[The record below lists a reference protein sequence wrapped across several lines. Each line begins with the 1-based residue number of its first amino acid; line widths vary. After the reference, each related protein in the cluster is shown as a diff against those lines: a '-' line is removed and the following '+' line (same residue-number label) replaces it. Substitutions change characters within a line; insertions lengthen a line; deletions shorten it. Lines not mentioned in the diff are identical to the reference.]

1 MHPSVAGG
9 SRFSLLT
16 WLVLGLC
23 AFIHITHSF
32 SVERA
37 ERQARALAIPEA
49 TQPAASIAL
58 SLKPRRLR
66 DYVNPKLE
74 WLFAVTSLL
83 SFALLARYYVAAP

>member
-1 MHPSVAGG
+1 MRLHSHQ
-9 SRFSLLT
+9 S
-16 WLVLGLC
+16 LVLCRTSG
-23 AFIHITHSF
+23 AP
-32 SVERA
+32 
-37 ERQARALAIPEA
+37 ARALAIPEA